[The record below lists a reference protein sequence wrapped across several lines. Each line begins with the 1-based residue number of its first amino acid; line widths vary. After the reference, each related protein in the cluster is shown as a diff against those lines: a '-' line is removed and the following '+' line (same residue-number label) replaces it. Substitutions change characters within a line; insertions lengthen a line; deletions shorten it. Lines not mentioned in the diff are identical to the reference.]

1 MRLPSLSGILL
12 LISVNVL
19 GRPIASKPVSSGGVM
34 ESSSKVLKLTSQG
47 EGERESYQKILDTMI
62 EEAYD
67 FASIAK
73 QKGLDFSDSIEIPRA
88 SDLASRTEKLLEDP
102 YLYTD
107 PVNRDQ
113 TPLAIES
120 HLRELLLEH
129 DRETAAIMIAIS
141 VTKEMHSRTG
151 DRRRAIDSGLRV
163 GLAVL
168 TEAVLVAPLDGIG
181 DVRIMT
187 IQTAL
192 SCQ

>member
-1 MRLPSLSGILL
+1 
-12 LISVNVL
+12 
-19 GRPIASKPVSSGGVM
+19 M
-34 ESSSKVLKLTSQG
+34 ESSSKVSEIDIPRL

-120 HLRELLLEH
+120 HLGSKRF
-129 DRETAAIMIAIS
+129 
-141 VTKEMHSRTG
+141 V
-151 DRRRAIDSGLRV
+151 
-163 GLAVL
+163 
-168 TEAVLVAPLDGIG
+168 
-181 DVRIMT
+181 
-187 IQTAL
+187 
-192 SCQ
+192 

>member
-1 MRLPSLSGILL
+1 
-12 LISVNVL
+12 
-19 GRPIASKPVSSGGVM
+19 M
-34 ESSSKVLKLTSQG
+34 ESSSKVSEIDIPRL

-181 DVRIMT
+181 DVRIMNNSDGSEFLSIDFCGPIRAVSYTHLTLPT
-187 IQTAL
+187 IY
-192 SCQ
+192 SV